1 MEAVINKRAY
11 IKTAF
16 KVYQGG
22 KMYIEIKLIDDTVI
36 KINLPELNTW
46 LKMLDNLYK

>member
-1 MEAVINKRAY
+1 MEAIIKKSYV
-11 IKTAF
+11 KTAF

-36 KINLPELNTW
+36 KINLPELNAW
-46 LKMLDNLYK
+46 LKILDNLYR

>member
-1 MEAVINKRAY
+1 MEAIVKRAY
-11 IKTAF
+11 VKTAF

-22 KMYIEIKLIDDTVI
+22 KAYIEIKLIDDTVI
-36 KINLPELNTW
+36 KINFSELSVW

>member
-1 MEAVINKRAY
+1 MEAI
-11 IKTAF
+11 IKKSYVRTAF

-22 KMYIEIKLIDDTVI
+22 KVYIEIKLIDDTVI

-46 LKMLDNLYK
+46 LKMLDNLYR